1 MPADLVRND
10 PSQTVPA
17 SNATVDAIH
26 SFAAVINGGAETLE
40 YSPASEGAF
49 KQATIKYAAEL
60 RAAAQEYTARTSPKL
75 EYIRTAAE
83 DATRVGD
90 EGAGSLNA
98 VDVTIA

>member
-1 MPADLVRND
+1 MPANLVRND

-26 SFAAVINGGAETLE
+26 SFAAVINGAAEALV
-40 YSPASEGAF
+40 SSDAAEGAF
-49 KQATIKYAAEL
+49 KSATDKYAAEL
-60 RAAAQEYTARTSPKL
+60 RGAAQEYTARTSPKL

-98 VDVTIA
+98 IDVTVA